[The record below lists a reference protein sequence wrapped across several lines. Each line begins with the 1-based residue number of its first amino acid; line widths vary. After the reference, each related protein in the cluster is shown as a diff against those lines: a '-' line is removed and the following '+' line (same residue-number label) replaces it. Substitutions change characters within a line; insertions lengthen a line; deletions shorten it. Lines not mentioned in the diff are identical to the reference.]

1 MLARCITVKK
11 FVHLLLFLIFAAFLC
26 QHVFRRLYT
35 SHTLSTV
42 PCPSKVNESFCDSI
56 FEGSAPSVAYAE
68 QFAWCNRRDV
78 MHDGDYLSLTKDC
91 RRFVTERGYLDH
103 PVTDEELEF
112 PIAFSILMH
121 ENVEQVER
129 LLRLIYRP
137 QNVYCI
143 HVDKKSGSS
152 IHRAANAIAGC
163 FDNVF
168 VARKVV
174 DVYWGEYTLLEAEL
188 ACLRQLLDDYPAWKY
203 YVNLMGREFPI
214 RTNHQLVKIFKA
226 YNGANDVDGTHH
238 R

>member
-11 FVHLLLFLIFAAFLC
+11 CVHLLLFVIFIAFLC
-26 QHVFRRLYT
+26 QYIHQYLYT
-35 SHTLSTV
+35 SHTFGTS
-42 PCPSKVNESFCDSI
+42 PCPLTVNESFCQAI
-56 FEGSAPSVAYAE
+56 FEGSSSSIAYAE
-68 QFAWCNRRDV
+68 QFPWCNRHDV
-78 MHDGDYLSLTKDC
+78 IHDSDYLSLTKDC
-91 RRFVTERGYLDH
+91 HRFVTEHGYLDH
-103 PVTDEELEF
+103 PVADEELEF

-143 HVDKKSGSS
+143 HVDRKSGSS
-152 IHRAANAIAGC
+152 IHRAAKAIASC

-174 DVYWGEYTLLEAEL
+174 DVYWGEYSLLEAEL
-188 ACLRQLLDDYPAWKY
+188 ACLRQLLDDYPTWRY
-203 YVNLMGREFPI
+203 YVNLMGREFPL
-214 RTNHQLVKIFKA
+214 RTNRQLVEIFKA